1 MARLTRSGKSAYRH
15 CINLKTHL
23 ARSRSG
29 LFAYFMV
36 NQAVGFFI
44 STVATILLLPYSNT
58 AVAITV
64 GLIGYVSGLV
74 YSVKKIQFELR
85 IRILAPLTIRSFVNE
100 LREEWHTDS
109 QFQLVLTDVLNY
121 AGILQRLHVYAHLI
135 LVETLTDRVNEAV
148 LPHSPDDFLPQMA
161 ALPPDMQRSVERL
174 LIFSLLIDG
183 HFSTRERE
191 QLQKLQNHKLLTYS
205 MTDINQLHR
214 DYVAG
219 KGLWL

>member
-1 MARLTRSGKSAYRH
+1 
-15 CINLKTHL
+15 
-23 ARSRSG
+23 
-29 LFAYFMV
+29 
-36 NQAVGFFI
+36 
-44 STVATILLLPYSNT
+44 
-58 AVAITV
+58 
-64 GLIGYVSGLV
+64 
-74 YSVKKIQFELR
+74 
-85 IRILAPLTIRSFVNE
+85 
-100 LREEWHTDS
+100 
-109 QFQLVLTDVLNY
+109 
-121 AGILQRLHVYAHLI
+121 
-135 LVETLTDRVNEAV
+135 LTDRVNEAV